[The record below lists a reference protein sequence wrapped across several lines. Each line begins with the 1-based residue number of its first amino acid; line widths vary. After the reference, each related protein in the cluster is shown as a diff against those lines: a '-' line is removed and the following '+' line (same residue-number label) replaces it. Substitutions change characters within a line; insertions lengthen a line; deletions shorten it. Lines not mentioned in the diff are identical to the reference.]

1 MSDFYREPQS
11 SDSFQ
16 ENNGYNAPFNPHPMV
31 PPTNNKAV
39 ASMVLG
45 ILSVVIPYL
54 GFIIG
59 IVGIILSSLSLK
71 EINRHGEQG
80 RGMAI
85 AGLVCS
91 IIGTMIYALII
102 IFFIVVFVIAA
113 SSGDGDILSEI

>member
-1 MSDFYREPQS
+1 MSDFYKEPQS

-16 ENNGYNAPFNPHPMV
+16 ERNDYNVPFNQPPVV
-31 PPTNNKAV
+31 PPTNSKAV

-45 ILSVVIPYL
+45 ILSIVIPYL
-54 GFIIG
+54 GLIIG

-91 IIGTMIYALII
+91 IIGTLIYALII
-102 IFFIVVFVIAA
+102 IFLVVVFVIAA
-113 SSGDGDILSEI
+113 SSGDPDIFSDI

>member
-1 MSDFYREPQS
+1 MSDFYKEPQS

-16 ENNGYNAPFNPHPMV
+16 ERNDYNVPFNQPPV
-31 PPTNNKAV
+31 VSPTNSKAV

-45 ILSVVIPYL
+45 ILSIVIPYL
-54 GFIIG
+54 GLIIG

-91 IIGTMIYALII
+91 IIGTLIYALII
-102 IFFIVVFVIAA
+102 IFLVVVFVIAA
-113 SSGDGDILSEI
+113 SSGDPDIFSDI

>member
-1 MSDFYREPQS
+1 MSDLYKEPRS
-11 SDSFQ
+11 SDPFQ
-16 ENNGYNAPFNPHPMV
+16 ETNDYNAPFNPPPVV
-31 PPTNNKAV
+31 PPTNSKAV

-54 GFIIG
+54 GLIIG

-91 IIGTMIYALII
+91 IIGTLIYTLII
-102 IFFIVVFVIAA
+102 IFIVIVFIVAA
-113 SSGDGDILSEI
+113 SSGDPDVFSDI

>member
-1 MSDFYREPQS
+1 MSDLYKEPRS

-16 ENNGYNAPFNPHPMV
+16 ETNDYNAPFNQPPVV
-31 PPTNNKAV
+31 PPTNSKAV

-54 GFIIG
+54 GLIIG

-71 EINRHGEQG
+71 EINRYGEQG

-91 IIGTMIYALII
+91 IIGTLIYALII
-102 IFFIVVFVIAA
+102 LFLVVVFVIAA
-113 SSGDGDILSEI
+113 SSGDTDIFSDI

>member
-1 MSDFYREPQS
+1 MSNLYKDPQS
-11 SDSFQ
+11 SDPFQ
-16 ENNGYNAPFNPHPMV
+16 ETNGYNAPFNPPPQL

-45 ILSVVIPYL
+45 ILAVVIPYL

-59 IVGIILSSLSLK
+59 IIGIILSSLSLK

-80 RGMAI
+80 KGMAI

-91 IIGTMIYALII
+91 IIGTLIYALII
-102 IFFIVVFVIAA
+102 IFIIVVFVIAA
-113 SSGDGDILSEI
+113 ASGETNPFSDI